1 MKARYVV
8 AGVVVLWMAAYTAS
22 VKAEMIAWLGN
33 QAGGRIVITDEV
45 CVDPVTKEKYN
56 QLKRAYN
63 YGASGNTSEG
73 CYLLEDESIVI
84 VWVNSNGRSKSR
96 YPLENFTFN
105 TNYKSKSRNNRSM

>member
-1 MKARYVV
+1 MRKLIIGALL
-8 AGVVVLWMAAYTAS
+8 ALTTTLAN
-22 VKAEMIAWLGN
+22 AEMIAWLGN

-45 CVDPVTKEKYN
+45 CVDPDTKKRYD

-63 YGASGNTSEG
+63 YGSAGGTSEG
-73 CYLLEDESIVI
+73 CYLVEDESIVI

-105 TNYKSKSRNNRSM
+105 TNYRKNNRSTM

>member
-1 MKARYVV
+1 MKKTLALLLLCLS
-8 AGVVVLWMAAYTAS
+8 ANAS
-22 VKAEMIAWLGN
+22 AEMIAWLGN

-45 CVDPVTKEKYN
+45 CVDPVTKERYDA
-56 QLKRAYN
+56 LKRAYN

-105 TNYKSKSRNNRSM
+105 TNYKGKSRNNRSM

>member
-1 MKARYVV
+1 MMKKTLALLLLCLS
-8 AGVVVLWMAAYTAS
+8 AHAS
-22 VKAEMIAWLGN
+22 AEMIAWLGN

-45 CVDPVTKEKYN
+45 CVDPVTKERYD

-63 YGASGNTSEG
+63 YGASGGTSEG

-84 VWVNSNGRSKSR
+84 VWVNSNGRNKSR

-105 TNYKSKSRNNRSM
+105 TNYKSKSRNRSTM

>member
-1 MKARYVV
+1 MRKLLIGGLLALTTTLVN
-8 AGVVVLWMAAYTAS
+8 
-22 VKAEMIAWLGN
+22 AEMIAWLGN

-45 CVDPVTKEKYN
+45 CVDPDTKKRYD

-73 CYLLEDESIVI
+73 CYLLEDDSIVI

-105 TNYKSKSRNNRSM
+105 KNYKGNNRNRSTM

>member
-1 MKARYVV
+1 MKKTLALLLLCLS
-8 AGVVVLWMAAYTAS
+8 AHAS
-22 VKAEMIAWLGN
+22 AEMIAWLGN

-45 CVDPVTKEKYN
+45 CVDPDTKKRYE

-63 YGASGNTSEG
+63 YGASGGTSEG
-73 CYLLEDESIVI
+73 CYLLEDDSIVI

-105 TNYKSKSRNNRSM
+105 NNYRKNNRSTM

>member
-8 AGVVVLWMAAYTAS
+8 GGIVVLWMAAYAAA

-45 CVDPVTKEKYN
+45 CVDPETKKRYD

-63 YGASGNTSEG
+63 YGSSGGTSEG
-73 CYLLEDESIVI
+73 CYFVEDSSVVI
-84 VWVNSNGRSKSR
+84 VWVESSGRTKSR
-96 YPLENFTFN
+96 YPLENFTIN
-105 TNYKSKSRNNRSM
+105 ANYKRNNRSM